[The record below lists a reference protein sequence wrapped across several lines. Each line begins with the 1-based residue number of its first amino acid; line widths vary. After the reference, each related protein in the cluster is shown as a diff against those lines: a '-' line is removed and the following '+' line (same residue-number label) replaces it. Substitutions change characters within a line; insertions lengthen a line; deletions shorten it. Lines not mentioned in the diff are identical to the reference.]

1 MSDAETLS
9 FLAHHVGEE
18 HGIPEQLRSRLS
30 GETVSELRADAAA
43 LAKQLGIAPQ
53 EPDRERDHG
62 GRFASSAS
70 TMNRAI
76 RQAAGYE

>member
-30 GETVSELRADAAA
+30 GETVSELRHDASE
-43 LAKQLGIAPQ
+43 LAKQLGIAPVQ
-53 EPDRERDHG
+53 ERQRDEA
-62 GRFASSAS
+62 GRFARTSSGF
-70 TMNRAI
+70 NRLI
-76 RQAAGYE
+76 REAAGYG